1 MDYRSFQC
9 LKTLIGHEAG
19 VKALTISPDGQILI
33 SGNWDKT
40 IKFWQLAT
48 GEELETWNVH
58 RAAVSALAISPDGKL
73 LASGSRDK
81 TVKIFNIGKRQ
92 MLHDIKEWSEEISP
106 QIASVVFSRDGKVL
120 YTGTRSGS
128 GRSWDVETGKKLGSS
143 FPGGLFSDGSARLAL
158 GEDGRILAS
167 SYLDILQI
175 RELPSCKRV
184 HEIRTDLEVIASLA
198 ITPDSETI
206 VSGHQEGDIYLWH
219 ARSGERVDCLKG
231 HQDTVKALAIDPN
244 GQVLASG
251 GNDKTINLWDLKSR
265 TLLSKLEGHSDD
277 VMALAFSPD
286 GRTLVS
292 GSMDRTIKL
301 WGIP

>member
-1 MDYRSFQC
+1 MDYQSFQC
-9 LKTLIGHEAG
+9 LKTLVAHETDAR
-19 VKALTISPDGQILI
+19 ALAISPDGKLFI
-33 SGNWDKT
+33 SGGWDKT

-48 GEELETWNVH
+48 GKLLQTWQAH
-58 RAAVSALAISPDGKL
+58 RSSILALAITPDGQT
-73 LASGSRDK
+73 LASSSWDK
-81 TVKIFNIGKRQ
+81 TVKLYDFGAGQ
-92 MLHDIKEWSEEISP
+92 VLHTIEAYSETSP
-106 QIASVVFSRDGKVL
+106 LIPSVVFSQDGKTL
-120 YTGTRSGS
+120 YTGTQGGR